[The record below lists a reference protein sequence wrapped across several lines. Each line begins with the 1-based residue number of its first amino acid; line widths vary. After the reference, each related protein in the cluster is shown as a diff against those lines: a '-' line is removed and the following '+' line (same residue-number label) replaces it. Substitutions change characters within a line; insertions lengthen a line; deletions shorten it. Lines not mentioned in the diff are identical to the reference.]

1 MDDAQTYKAKVEPVT
16 VALTDEL
23 RIRLDLEAVR
33 RSVEV
38 GRPVSRSAVVRDLLE
53 RATSEPAYDY
63 GA

>member
-1 MDDAQTYKAKVEPVT
+1 MDHEQTYKAKVEPVT

-38 GRPVSRSAVVRDLLE
+38 GRPVSRSSVARELLE
-53 RATSEPAYDY
+53 RAFASVPAF
-63 GA
+63 GS